1 MVNRSPARRRASC
14 SGAQPATRVASST
27 SGTVFETYAV
37 VVGDWYCNCTISP
50 TGKRPF
56 EQREVPMRVELR
68 CPGCGCHFPAAPES
82 PMGEALAR
90 LAEQGPWSAL
100 GDGETLE
107 DMIVAALP

>member
-1 MVNRSPARRRASC
+1 
-14 SGAQPATRVASST
+14 
-27 SGTVFETYAV
+27 
-37 VVGDWYCNCTISP
+37 
-50 TGKRPF
+50 
-56 EQREVPMRVELR
+56 MRVELR

-107 DMIVAALP
+107 DMIVAALPGRGMTPCPRCGAPVAVSEESLGQFSLELLHQW